1 MKTLALFTLGLLTWA
16 ASSSLCHAQHTTPI
30 SQMERLSRGVV
41 ALPLG
46 SGNFVSW
53 RLFGT
58 DSEYSTTFD
67 VIRDGETVATG
78 LTKTNYRDTKG
89 TRGATYQIVTRVN
102 GEAVETSQ
110 PVTAWAQQ
118 YLTLKLDR
126 PAAGK
131 TKPYTTT
138 IDKQTVSFPDGQDY
152 TYTPNDCSVGDVDG
166 DGDYELIVK
175 WDPSNSKD
183 NSQNG
188 VTGIVYIDCYKIAY
202 GETSVSPVSGNELQ
216 NCRLLWRIDLG
227 QNIRAGA
234 HYTQFMVYDF
244 DGDGRAE
251 MMCKTAPGSKDG
263 QGNYVNQAATDN
275 RIKAASN
282 TKDWTSEGAGRVN
295 GGHEYLTVFNGETGA
310 AIHTIAYYP
319 NRNATTTLSEAAGT
333 FNWGGSGKTDKGDYG
348 NRGERYL
355 AAVAYLGGPDANP
368 SGIFCRGY
376 YTYAFVWAVDFD
388 GQQLKH
394 RWLHRSDSQTQYSI
408 VNANMSQSAKITAP
422 STTLGSGNKT
432 LYGNGNHNMTVA
444 DVDGDGC
451 DEIIWGSAAVDNDGR
466 LLYATGFG
474 HGDAMHLGQMVAKRQ
489 GLQVFQVHE
498 EKGTYAWD
506 LHDAATGEILYKGG
520 PENKDN
526 GRGMAAQLSKQTQDW
541 WFSSAGDRQQRSAA
555 TGNVASTASGSV
567 NFRIYWDASAQDALL
582 DGTKLTKYNDSDQ
595 KFNELRTFNGSS
607 CNGTK
612 STPNL
617 TADILGD
624 WREEVILWNASDA
637 CSLYL
642 YTTTTETNYAVPT
655 LMHDHT
661 YRMAVC
667 WQNTAY
673 NQPPHLGYNLA
684 AAVAPQI
691 AGTPVAIGASLN
703 NHFETTLKVK
713 RAKSLMLSSSVLPDG
728 TKKALAMPDG
738 FTFTRATD
746 NGSLKISGTPDQE
759 GDYKI
764 IIRLTGLNNEY
775 VTDTVVV
782 RVRTATGLG
791 AMLKDSNNNTGEDE
805 TVFDLAGHRVS
816 NCKRPCMPKGI
827 YVEGKKKKL
836 RN

>member
-1 MKTLALFTLGLLTWA
+1 
-16 ASSSLCHAQHTTPI
+16 
-30 SQMERLSRGVV
+30 MERLSRGVV

-451 DEIIWGSAAVDNDGR
+451 DEIIWGSAALLADPCLDLLLCIGHVRFPHQDGAHFLQPFQGIQFIQDLLPVLLLRQHVRCQQVRRFADLLNRAYSVRRFLTHALGRPREFGEQILAGAQQRPGFRGPRNPVLAYPDHSAHAGIVTQR
-466 LLYATGFG
+466 LLNDAAGLAFHEYADIFS
-474 HGDAMHLGQMVAKRQ
+474 R
-489 GLQVFQVHE
+489 QVHNLADLRD
-498 EKGTYAWD
+498 GTD
-506 LHDAATGEILYKGG
+506 LAQVLPARIFDIFILLAYQKNLLPVRHSAFQGHNRFMASHIKV
-520 PENKDN
+520 EHHIRKDHQSPQ
-526 GRGMAAQLSKQTQDW
+526 RQ
-541 WFSSAGDRQQRSAA
+541 DRQMNSLQFSH
-555 TGNVASTASGSV
+555 VFLV
-567 NFRIYWDASAQDALL
+567 CMLRI
-582 DGTKLTKYNDSDQ
+582 
-595 KFNELRTFNGSS
+595 
-607 CNGTK
+607 
-612 STPNL
+612 
-617 TADILGD
+617 
-624 WREEVILWNASDA
+624 
-637 CSLYL
+637 
-642 YTTTTETNYAVPT
+642 
-655 LMHDHT
+655 
-661 YRMAVC
+661 
-667 WQNTAY
+667 
-673 NQPPHLGYNLA
+673 
-684 AAVAPQI
+684 
-691 AGTPVAIGASLN
+691 
-703 NHFETTLKVK
+703 
-713 RAKSLMLSSSVLPDG
+713 
-728 TKKALAMPDG
+728 
-738 FTFTRATD
+738 
-746 NGSLKISGTPDQE
+746 IS
-759 GDYKI
+759 
-764 IIRLTGLNNEY
+764 
-775 VTDTVVV
+775 
-782 RVRTATGLG
+782 
-791 AMLKDSNNNTGEDE
+791 
-805 TVFDLAGHRVS
+805 
-816 NCKRPCMPKGI
+816 
-827 YVEGKKKKL
+827 
-836 RN
+836 